1 MFFLR
6 NGNASRACLPIT
18 SVTPYPDD
26 RNGTG
31 VRDGM
36 HCAPGPRSHVARAH
50 RLEADTPHAQADPV
64 SAYNGSCDV
73 SRFPWSRTTPDASG
87 LAPTGRERN
96 VPRRAHTRGG
106 SPQDLAA
113 SRHVCAPQDL
123 AARSCRVRL
132 YASRSCIIPRPS
144 LTSASRA
151 HGSFVTGRSPR
162 SPGGTYT
169 HGVGSHGLA

>member
-26 RNGTG
+26 RIGTG

-36 HCAPGPRSHVARAH
+36 HCARSSQPRGTGITI

-96 VPRRAHTRGG
+96 VPRRA
-106 SPQDLAA
+106 
-113 SRHVCAPQDL
+113 QDL